1 MYSNPLVVVPI
12 LFGLSMLAAVI
23 LFKFFQAT
31 AFITT
36 KEYQLG
42 GAIAG
47 FVIVYLILNS
57 SYNTISGAKD
67 KLAVKN
73 EEIEQM
79 NEEIEQMKEELEE
92 LRKYSAAHYV
102 EGVVDPYSEKTKVIL
117 AVTETDLPI
126 NKQFRLSA
134 PCIDP
139 SKGRLALY
147 ILKEGRVYPYEIFPN
162 EDLTKVNVKVPR

>member
-47 FVIVYLILNS
+47 FVIVYLMLNS

-67 KLAVKN
+67 NLAVRDEK
-73 EEIEQM
+73 IEHM
-79 NEEIEQMKEELEE
+79 SKELGELQ
-92 LRKYSAAHYV
+92 RYSAAHYV

-117 AVTETDLPI
+117 AVTETDLPV

-139 SKGRLALY
+139 SKGRLELY
-147 ILKEGRVYPYEIFPN
+147 ILKEGRVFPYEIFPN
-162 EDLTKVNVKVPR
+162 EDITKVNIRVPH